1 MGEVRG
7 WTLEQRYRTQ
17 APAYCGR
24 FLRQV
29 QPVHIGRLADV
40 LRERLAEGEL
50 AEVLLADII
59 LTGRLPTPAGPAA
72 IWVVLEVSTTVD
84 RRDVDRTQRRAALL
98 RQARNA
104 RDDNEPTSSRAI
116 RCLMVVSLPCCLT
129 DQCGITSLEN
139 RVIASLTVAGS
150 MSSLD

>member
-7 WTLEQRYRTQ
+7 WALEQRYRTQ
-17 APAYCGR
+17 APAYFGR
-24 FLRQV
+24 FLRQM

-84 RRDVDRTQRRAALL
+84 RRDVDRTQRRAASYAKPAMHATTTSQQVAEQYGASSSCLSLAALPTNAALL
-98 RQARNA
+98 LWK
-104 RDDNEPTSSRAI
+104 TKS
-116 RCLMVVSLPCCLT
+116 
-129 DQCGITSLEN
+129 
-139 RVIASLTVAGS
+139 
-150 MSSLD
+150 